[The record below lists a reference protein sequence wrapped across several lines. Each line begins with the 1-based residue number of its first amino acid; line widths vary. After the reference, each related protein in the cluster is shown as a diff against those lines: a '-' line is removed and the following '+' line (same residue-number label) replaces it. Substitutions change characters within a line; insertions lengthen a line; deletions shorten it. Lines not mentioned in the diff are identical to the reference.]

1 MAFTRVSGAG
11 GGTDPSVLAP
21 FLSQAYAT
29 GFGQT
34 ALTKARDS
42 GLSDNQIKSALASAG
57 LQIGPAAA
65 LSLGANPTMHQY
77 TQPGSYGFGAG
88 ALQAAQSAGMT
99 NAQIRSNLADSG
111 LTIGDKAAQVL
122 NVNPGFTYAGY
133 APTVRQTSYAGNSGT
148 NYPLRPQLA
157 PRGYGMDGRFSS
169 SLGYSP
175 TLYISGGENDYD
187 ALNTVFGLN
196 YQGGPD
202 IGGGYSD
209 PNFNRVNYVPPAND
223 PMRPFGGYGAG
234 GGMGGMDPAMSA
246 FNAIMQR
253 YNMDNA
259 TTNQATAPAP
269 QASFGSAGSTSNTAR
284 GVRTAGT
291 PGSGTTY
298 NTMNRA
304 GSSGLSIGGLNV

>member
-1 MAFTRVSGAG
+1 MSIFNYNQGRS
-11 GGTDPSVLAP
+11 
-21 FLSQAYAT
+21 
-29 GFGQT
+29 GFGLT
-34 ALTKARDS
+34 ALTKAREA
-42 GLSDNQIKSALASAG
+42 GLSDRQIQRQAAQAG

-65 LSLGANPTMHQY
+65 LSLGANPTMHSY
-77 TQPGSYGFGAG
+77 TQPGSFGFGAG
-88 ALQAAQSAGMT
+88 ALAAAQAAGMT

-111 LTIGDKAAQVL
+111 LTIGDKAAQAL
-122 NVNPGFTYAGY
+122 NVNPGRTYAGY
-133 APTVRQTSYAGNSGT
+133 APSVQNQTEYAGNAGGM
-148 NYPLRPQLA
+148 YPLRPQLA

-169 SLGYSP
+169 NLGYSP
-175 TLYISGGENDYD
+175 TLYIAGGENDYD
-187 ALNTVFGLN
+187 GLNFVFGTD

-209 PNFNRVNYVPPAND
+209 PDFNRVNAVMPQNFGMPA
-223 PMRPFGGYGAG
+223 
-234 GGMGGMDPAMSA
+234 MDPAMMA

-304 GSSGLSIGGLNV
+304 GSTGLAIGGLNMG